1 MLRQVDDH
9 PEKVLVAGWSTN
21 DFMADLLRELDHGM
35 SALPS
40 GSEVVFVN
48 NHSPEDTL
56 APVLRLM
63 NLEYVTVSTNS
74 RTFRCA
80 VALLSVSWYNF
91 LAVFIIID

>member
-1 MLRQVDDH
+1 MLLPRAASSNIMGCCVQVDDH

-21 DFMADLLRELDHGM
+21 DFMSDLLRELDHGM

-63 NLEYVTVSTNS
+63 NLEYVTVSTLDPAPS
-74 RTFRCA
+74 
-80 VALLSVSWYNF
+80 
-91 LAVFIIID
+91 